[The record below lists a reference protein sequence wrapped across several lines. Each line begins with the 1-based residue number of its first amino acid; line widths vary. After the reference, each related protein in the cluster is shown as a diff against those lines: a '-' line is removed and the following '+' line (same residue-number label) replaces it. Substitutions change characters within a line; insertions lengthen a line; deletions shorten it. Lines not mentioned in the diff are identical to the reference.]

1 MNNCESVRDL
11 LVLHAEGELPPEQ
24 KTQVE
29 NHLIACAE
37 CREEAAGIDKI
48 RSWLA
53 DPALF
58 APPEDY
64 SWQFLPRK
72 LSERARTLPAVKHWL
87 PANLGSLGWTLSM
100 AATLFLACGLI
111 WLTQRQ
117 TPAPVPAVQVEAP
130 GNQAFLGK
138 IQSAYAREMTS
149 QYLAQCQDLL
159 LNVVRAEKSCEG
171 QKYDVS
177 LEVTRARDLLQRK
190 RMLDSELRAPE
201 VAHAKDLCDELE
213 AFLINLSTSEKCE
226 STDKLHG
233 MERFIEKEQLLLR
246 INVLQAELS

>member
-1 MNNCESVRDL
+1 MNNCESVRGL
-11 LVLHAEGELPPEQ
+11 LVLYAEGELPPEQ
-24 KTQVE
+24 KMQVE
-29 NHLIACAE
+29 NHLITCAQ
-37 CREEAAGIDKI
+37 CREEAAGIDKV
-48 RSWLA
+48 RRWLA

-58 APPEDY
+58 EPPENY
-64 SWQFLPRK
+64 AWQFLPRK
-72 LSERARTLPAVKHWL
+72 LAERARALPVARHWW
-87 PANLGSLGWTLSM
+87 PGSLGSLGWTLSM
-100 AATLFLACGLI
+100 AATFLLACGLI

-117 TPAPVPAVQVEAP
+117 TPAPAPVVQVEAP

-171 QKYDVS
+171 EKYDVS
-177 LEVTRARDLLQRK
+177 IEVTRARDLLKRK

-201 VAHAKDLCDELE
+201 VAHAKELCDELE
-213 AFLINLSTSEKCE
+213 TFLINLSTSEKCE
-226 STDKLHG
+226 TTDELHG

>member
-1 MNNCESVRDL
+1 MNNCESVKDL
-11 LVLHAEGELPPEQ
+11 LVLYAERELPPEQ
-24 KTQVE
+24 KTEVE
-29 NHLIACAE
+29 SHLTTCAA
-37 CREEAAGIDKI
+37 CREEAAGIEKI
-48 RSWLA
+48 RTWLA

-64 SWQFLPRK
+64 AWQFLPRK

-100 AATLFLACGLI
+100 AATFFVACGLI

-117 TPAPVPAVQVEAP
+117 APAPVAQVEAP
-130 GNQAFLGK
+130 GNQAFLRK
-138 IQSAYAREMTS
+138 IQSAYTREMTS

-177 LEVTRARDLLQRK
+177 LEVTRARDLLQHK
-190 RMLDSELRAPE
+190 RMLDPELHAPE

-213 AFLINLSTSEKCE
+213 TFLINLSTSEKCE
-226 STDKLHG
+226 SPDRLRG
-233 MERFIEKEQLLLR
+233 IERFIEKEQLLLR